1 MSKYLS
7 SSTLIKGNE
16 KNHQHASKQ
25 LNQNH
30 VILNAMIRGFFLTN
44 IHGIHSHRKKKKSM
58 GDRTSPCKNPMLLV
72 KFSDYILAG

>member
-30 VILNAMIRGFFLTN
+30 VILNAMIRVFFLQTFMES
-44 IHGIHSHRKKKKSM
+44 IHIERKKSM